1 MISIFLE
8 SRSEVNFIKL
18 AEVRPTLELSRIR
31 KRKLKNQV
39 KLERI
44 EPKFGGL
51 TDDPT
56 GGNFGSHSEAI
67 SRAARGG

>member
-39 KLERI
+39 KLER
-44 EPKFGGL
+44 
-51 TDDPT
+51 
-56 GGNFGSHSEAI
+56 N
-67 SRAARGG
+67 RAKVWRTNW